1 MLFIKLKTASFKT
14 NVCFDNEKNQW
25 LYTSQEMQW
34 EHFYH

>member
-34 EHFYH
+34 EHYH